1 MGALSLKV
9 NVRHAVLPRRK
20 FLKLYFLFFT
30 LQLILDIC
38 LIVHRNYEVNPLMN
52 VAICGVLVLDLVAT

>member
-30 LQLILDIC
+30 HQLILDIC
-38 LIVHRNYEVNPLMN
+38 LIVHRNYKVMN